1 MRTLLLATCF
11 FMVFEAV
18 AQGIYIPKFDLQGHR
33 GARGLMPENTIPAF
47 LLALDSGVTTLE
59 MDLAVTADKVI
70 VISHDPW
77 MSASIC
83 LQPDG
88 SEILKKDERSF
99 KIYDMT
105 YDEVRQF
112 DCGSRGNER
121 FPEQQKMIA
130 AKPRLVDVIM
140 AVEDHIRSVTQYE
153 CDYNI
158 EIKTSPEGD
167 NKFHPSPEEVSEM
180 VYTLLNDYLP
190 MKRVVIQSFDF
201 RVLRYWHDK
210 HPEVRLSA
218 LVENTGSVSRNLKS
232 LGFKPAVY
240 SPEFSLL
247 SNDDIRDLHQQKIRV
262 IPWTVNDL
270 SDMRRM
276 LQMNVDG
283 IITDYPNRA
292 AQLGLGIKRPK
303 N

>member
-1 MRTLLLATCF
+1 M
-11 FMVFEAV
+11 
-18 AQGIYIPKFDLQGHR
+18 
-33 GARGLMPENTIPAF
+33 MPENTIPAF